1 MVAPWEP
8 PRRRIIIST
17 PPDLAPFRQKL
28 KEGGLYKEWKEK
40 MGPEGWA
47 LLQEISGPLA

>member
-1 MVAPWEP
+1 MIV
-8 PRRRIIIST
+8 ST

-28 KEGGLYKEWKEK
+28 KDAGLYKEWKEK

-47 LLQEISGPLA
+47 MLEEISGPLT

>member
-1 MVAPWEP
+1 MIV
-8 PRRRIIIST
+8 ST